1 MASVIVTSSLLY
13 PTTMASLS
21 PQHALVALN
30 LLPRMGPVRVQ
41 RLLQCFEDPAE
52 ILGASMQKL
61 MRADGIGPEMA
72 QMLHHWE
79 DYCDLSRELAEVE
92 RRQLTLLTRY
102 DAAYPESLRQ
112 MYDQPLVLYVW
123 GEIQPCDRHAVAIV
137 GSRRAT
143 HYGQLCTKMLAYQL
157 ATAGVTILSGLARGI
172 DTLAHESALAAQGRT
187 IAVIGSGLARLYPP
201 ENMPLAEKI
210 VAGHGAIVSEFPL
223 FIRPDKTTFPQRNRL
238 VAAWSRALLVTECP
252 AWSGALITANLANE
266 YGRPVFAV
274 PGPITQATSMGCHQL
289 IRDGATLCCKAEDIL
304 SELDQFS
311 FVPTNA
317 TDTDASAAVR
327 SRTMRHGSPSSPVP
341 GPITT
346 NEPLTLNEQ
355 ESAIFRHLSDIEQP
369 IDRLIELSQL
379 PAGVVTS
386 TLLKLELRRL
396 VRALPGFRYARR

>member
-1 MASVIVTSSLLY
+1 
-13 PTTMASLS
+13 MASLS

-30 LLPRMGPVRVQ
+30 LLPRIGPVRVQ
-41 RLLQCFEDPAE
+41 RLLQCFEHPAE
-52 ILGASMQKL
+52 ILGASLQRLMQ
-61 MRADGIGPEMA
+61 ADGIGPEMA
-72 QMLHHWE
+72 QILHQWE
-79 DYCDLSRELAEVE
+79 DHCDLSRELTEAE
-92 RRQLTLLTRY
+92 RRGLALLTRY

-112 MYDQPLVLYVW
+112 IYDQPLVLYVW
-123 GEIQPCDRHAVAIV
+123 GEIQPRDRHAVAIV

-143 HYGQLCTKMLAYQL
+143 HYGQQCTKMLSYQL

-172 DTLAHESALAAQGRT
+172 DTLAHEAALAAQGRT

-210 VAGHGAIVSEFPL
+210 ASGHGAIVSEFPL
-223 FIRPDKTTFPQRNRL
+223 FTRPDKTTFPQRNRL

-274 PGPITQATSMGCHQL
+274 PGPITQATSAGCHQL
-289 IRDGATLCCKAEDIL
+289 IRDGATLCSDAHDIL

-311 FVPTNA
+311 FVTASNDVPSKISKANSTSTHSTTSA
-317 TDTDASAAVR
+317 RAVGASAQAP
-327 SRTMRHGSPSSPVP
+327 PS
-341 GPITT
+341 
-346 NEPLTLNEQ
+346 LNEQ
-355 ESAIFRHLSDIEQP
+355 EAAIFAHISDMETP

-386 TLLKLELRRL
+386 TLLKLELRQL
-396 VRALPGFRYARR
+396 VRALPGFRYVRR